1 MKINVELNE
10 EEAEDFIALIQR
22 LEQITGVV
30 EILVEELKELKYRS
44 GNAPMFSK
52 ERH

>member
-22 LEQITGVV
+22 LEKITEAV
-30 EILVEELKELKYRS
+30 EKLVEELKELKL
-44 GNAPMFSK
+44 
-52 ERH
+52 